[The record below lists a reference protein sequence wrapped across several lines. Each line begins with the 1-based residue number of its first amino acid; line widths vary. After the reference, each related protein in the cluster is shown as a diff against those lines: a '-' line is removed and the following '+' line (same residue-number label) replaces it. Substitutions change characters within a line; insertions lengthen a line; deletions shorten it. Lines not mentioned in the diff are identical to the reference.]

1 MDLKEIREEIG
12 MSRYRLAKISGI
24 SPTSIKNIENRL
36 NSPTL
41 NTIIKLSDA
50 MEMKPEELVAKLTED
65 LDF

>member
-12 MSRYRLAKISGI
+12 MSRYRLRNFRI